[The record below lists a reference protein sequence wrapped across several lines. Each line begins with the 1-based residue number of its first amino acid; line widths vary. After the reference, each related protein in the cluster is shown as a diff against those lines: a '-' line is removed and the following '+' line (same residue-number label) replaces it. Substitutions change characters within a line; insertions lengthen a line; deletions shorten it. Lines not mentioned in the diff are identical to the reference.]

1 MSKPSF
7 GLKSR
12 FTGAIRWSLRGSC
25 GNPGCT
31 DPECC
36 CSLCGEP
43 IGVAEDDPRWD
54 QHDEFCSDCELCR
67 DQVPIQMFRGEGKKT
82 EGAQFHLKCFEKIA
96 HFRAGIQQAG
106 GES

>member
-1 MSKPSF
+1 MSAFSLKP
-7 GLKSR
+7 R
-12 FTGAIRWSLRGSC
+12 FMGAIRWSLRGSC
-25 GNPGCT
+25 GNPGCK

-54 QHDEFCSDCELCR
+54 EHDEFCCDCELCR

-96 HFRAGIQQAG
+96 HFRSGIQQAG
-106 GES
+106 GEF